1 MVRPRIPRK
10 LRFNPKALYL
20 KPQGVPLRT
29 LDEVV
34 ITHDEVEALK
44 LYHTD
49 KLEQKEAAKEMQI
62 SQPTFSR
69 TLDSVYN
76 KLSDAIIEG
85 KAIKIEKE
93 Q

>member
-1 MVRPRIPRK
+1 MVRPRSPRR

-20 KPQGVPLRT
+20 KPQGIPLKM

-34 ITHDEVEALK
+34 ITHEEIEALK
-44 LYHTD
+44 LYHVD
-49 KLEQKEAAKEMQI
+49 KLDQKGAAENMKI

-69 TLDSVYN
+69 TLDSVYT
-76 KLSDAIIEG
+76 KLSEALIDG
-85 KAIKIEKE
+85 KAIKIEK

>member
-1 MVRPRIPRK
+1 MPRPRRPRR

-20 KPQGVPLRT
+20 KPQGVPLRE

-44 LYHTD
+44 LYHAD
-49 KLEQKEAAKEMQI
+49 KLEQKKAAKSMNI

-76 KLSDAIIEG
+76 KLSEALIEG
-85 KAIKIEKE
+85 KAIKIES
-93 Q
+93 

>member
-1 MVRPRIPRK
+1 MVRPRSPRR

-20 KPQGVPLRT
+20 KPQGVPLKT

-34 ITHDEVEALK
+34 ITHDEMEALK
-44 LYHTD
+44 LYHIE
-49 KLEQKEAAKEMQI
+49 KLEQKEAAESMQI

-76 KLSDAIIEG
+76 KVSEALIEG
-85 KAIKIEKE
+85 KAIKIESHN
-93 Q
+93 

>member
-1 MVRPRIPRK
+1 MVRPRRPRR
-10 LRFNPKALYL
+10 LRFNPRALYL
-20 KPQGVPLRT
+20 KPQGVPLQS

-34 ITHDEVEALK
+34 ITHDEIEALK

-49 KLEQKEAAKEMQI
+49 KLEQKEAAESMNI

-76 KLSDAIIEG
+76 KLSEALIEG
-85 KAIKIEKE
+85 KAIKVESE
-93 Q
+93 V

>member
-1 MVRPRIPRK
+1 MVRPRIPRR

-34 ITHDEVEALK
+34 ITHDEIEALK
-44 LYHTD
+44 LYHID
-49 KLEQKEAAKEMQI
+49 KVEQKEAAEGMNI

-69 TLDSVYN
+69 TLDRVYT
-76 KLSDAIIEG
+76 KISEALIEG
-85 KAIKIEKE
+85 KAIKIEK
-93 Q
+93 QL